1 MNDSTVLQQES
12 VDSDD
17 ESESEGSMACV
28 AQEVS
33 YESML
38 SDHVFS
44 GIFANAAA
52 REYRR
57 PPSMGHHLFGDG

>member
-1 MNDSTVLQQES
+1 MLES
-12 VDSDD
+12 CVED
-17 ESESEGSMACV
+17 ESENDSMAYMYI
-28 AQEVS
+28 AEEVS
-33 YESML
+33 YDSML
-38 SDHVFS
+38 NDHVFS